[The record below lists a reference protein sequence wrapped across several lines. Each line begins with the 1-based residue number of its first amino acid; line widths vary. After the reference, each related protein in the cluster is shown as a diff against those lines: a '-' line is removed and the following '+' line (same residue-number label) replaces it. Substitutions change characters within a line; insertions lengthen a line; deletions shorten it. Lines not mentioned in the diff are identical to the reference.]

1 MKWSIGIIVN
11 ALLFLAFAGYFE
23 GVEVSSIWS
32 AIGASIILS
41 ILNMLV
47 RPLLIIFTLPV
58 TLLTLGLFL
67 FVINACTLLM
77 TDALMGSLFEI
88 SGFGLALL
96 LAVIMS
102 IINVLIQKIIIEPR
116 RRDHYRTA

>member
-1 MKWSIGIIVN
+1 MRWSIGILVN

-47 RPLLIIFTLPV
+47 RPILILFTLPV

-102 IINVLIQKIIIEPR
+102 LINVLIQKVIIEPR
-116 RRDHYRTA
+116 RRD